1 MLRSIFH
8 IALAALIF
16 LNGLGYSLIQAE
28 FLLNREE
35 IVALF
40 CINKEKPELAC
51 EGKCELERRLGEA
64 QDNEEKKQQLTQ
76 EEAQIYVLPSHC
88 TAPQVIWK
96 EIHPVYGVW
105 DDDEN
110 ELLEAFDFFH
120 PPSFS

>member
-1 MLRSIFH
+1 MLRSILH
-8 IALAALIF
+8 IALAALVL
-16 LNGLGYSLIQAE
+16 LNGLGYSLIQAD

-35 IVALF
+35 IAVLF

-64 QDNEEKKQQLTQ
+64 QDHEEQKQQLTQ
-76 EEAQIYVLPSHC
+76 EEVQIYVLPSYC
-88 TAPQVIWK
+88 TAPPVIWK

-110 ELLEAFDFFH
+110 ELMEAFDFFH
-120 PPSFS
+120 PPTQS